1 MSAVRTDDDRVTEAE
16 RNLKEALVDY
26 GENVARQIRSIKD
39 SGSMKVVT
47 RDGNPCR
54 QKKCLTPR

>member
-47 RDGNPCR
+47 RDETLAA
-54 QKKCLTPR
+54 KKSA

>member
-47 RDGNPCR
+47 RDEILAAK
-54 QKKCLTPR
+54 KKCLTPR

>member
-47 RDGNPCR
+47 RDEILAA
-54 QKKCLTPR
+54 KKSA